1 MFWRYLSAR
10 YWIIIPILAA
20 TIFYI
25 LPSGILPFE
34 DADEATYALVVREML
49 RGGDW
54 LTLHLFDQTWIDKP
68 PLLFWLMAISA
79 KIFGLKEFALRLP
92 VALLGVVAIFLTTK
106 ISYELTKNKLA
117 ALFGGLA
124 LVFFPLFLAAA
135 KNVRFDVPVIAAI
148 LSALF
153 FFLRG
158 RSRQTFLSG
167 VGISLAIGIMFKSI
181 ISLLAVP
188 VLLIFSFFLKDWR
201 WIFNKYFW
209 IGNLLG
215 LSIAIPWHAYEIY
228 VIGWEFLWRYFGFH
242 FSLAAQNVIH
252 SQITTGYAL
261 WVFLKYSFPWS
272 ALFPVAIF
280 TFLTLIRYL
289 NFYPVLRPI
298 ISYGWSILVSVLA
311 LSSVFALTGT
321 KLITYFIPTYPF
333 IVLFLAVVWSGAYQV
348 TTEKWRVILK
358 SVVWSALVIG
368 AIFSFRE
375 AFINSRLYVTRTAAD
390 SKAIGL
396 LLSQGQQWPIY
407 LYEYQPDQTI
417 QYYAQKRVE
426 HLTEQSSDN
435 LSVQFYLVIPTDLV
449 KENPWLSDV
458 TGLYSGKYLSL
469 FEVK

>member
-188 VLLIFSFFLKDWR
+188 VLLIFSFFLKD
-201 WIFNKYFW
+201 
-209 IGNLLG
+209 
-215 LSIAIPWHAYEIY
+215 
-228 VIGWEFLWRYFGFH
+228 
-242 FSLAAQNVIH
+242 AQNVIH